1 MDTMSTF
8 NSRNISKNQ
17 GASTNQIKLASVLG
31 MSAEIDAELGGVQV
45 APETELTMAYEHK

>member
-1 MDTMSTF
+1 MSTF